1 MHPFISGIKDFFY
14 DFKMFYN
21 VSIEHLK
28 DKPLKE
34 FSRAELTNYQQVSH
48 MFDSVISF
56 EYRHANVYSFGLIIT
71 HFSLLNFHYC
81 LMTAK

>member
-1 MHPFISGIKDFFY
+1 MHHFISGIKDFFY

-48 MFDSVISF
+48 MF
-56 EYRHANVYSFGLIIT
+56 
-71 HFSLLNFHYC
+71 LL
-81 LMTAK
+81 